1 MALQAP
7 NIGLDRR
14 GCGRIRHQ
22 GEVLV
27 KGSSPTFGRGQTR
40 DVNESGAR
48 LVVPDKVKPGHD
60 LVLHLKLE
68 AQRALSFLATVVWA
82 RVTEQGTEVGVRF
95 QDGCQADRRRLN
107 RWLQHRRLMTFA

>member
-14 GCGRIRHQ
+14 GCGRIHHQ

-27 KGSSPTFGRGQTR
+27 KGLSSTFGRGQTR

-48 LVVPDKVKPGHD
+48 LLVQEKVKPGHD

-68 AQRALSFLATVVWA
+68 AQRALSFLATVVWT
-82 RVTEQGTEVGVRF
+82 RSTEQGTEVGVRF

-107 RWLQHRRLMTFA
+107 RWLQHRRLLSFA

>member
-7 NIGLDRR
+7 SLGLDRR
-14 GCGRIRHQ
+14 GCGRVSHR

-27 KGSSPTFGRGQTR
+27 KAEASTFGRGITR
-40 DVNESGAR
+40 DFNESGAR
-48 LVVPDKVKPGHD
+48 LVMSEKVKPGHN

-82 RVTEQGTEVGVRF
+82 KPTEHGTEVGVRF

-107 RWLQHRRLMTFA
+107 RWLHHRRLLSFA